1 MKIIAME
8 EAFTVPA
15 MTSRGIVMSQQQKF
29 RESALADMVRRLPD
43 FTELRLRDMDE
54 HGVDMQVLSL
64 TNNQGLELQP
74 DPAIAVSDA
83 KLANDVLAEA
93 VRANPT
99 RFAGLAV
106 LPLQDPAAAVRELD
120 RVVNQLGL
128 SGVLTNGHTLG
139 HYLDEPRFHPVWE
152 ALAGHDVPLYLHPGA
167 ASIEWPVLEG
177 RPELLGPTYAWAAE
191 TGGHALRLITSG
203 LFDTFPTAKVILG
216 HMGELLPF
224 HLSRLDT
231 RLPYVDTDVK
241 LAKKPSEY
249 FTDNFWITTSGVMA
263 HSALLG
269 AILSIGLDNI
279 MFAVDYP
286 YESTTQ
292 AVDFLTSAPLSPADL
307 EKVAHGN
314 AEQLLRLTQPA

>member
-15 MTSRGIVMSQQQKF
+15 MTTRGILMTQRQKF
-29 RESALADMVRRLPD
+29 RESVVRDLVRRLPD
-43 FTELRLRDMDE
+43 FTELRLKDMDE

-74 DPAIAVSDA
+74 DRAIAVSDA
-83 KLANDVLAEA
+83 KLANDVLAETI
-93 VRANPT
+93 RENPT

-106 LPLQDPAAAVRELD
+106 LPMQDPAAAVRELD
-120 RVVNQLGL
+120 RAVNQLGL
-128 SGVLTNGHTLG
+128 SGVLTNGQTLG
-139 HYLDEPRFHPVWE
+139 HYLDEPRFYPVWE
-152 ALAGHDVPLYLHPGA
+152 ALTGHDVPLYLHPGA
-167 ASIEWPVLEG
+167 APIEWPVFEG
-177 RPELLGPTYAWAAE
+177 HPELLGPTYAWAAE
-191 TGGHALRLITSG
+191 TGGHALRLIVSG
-203 LFDTFPTAKVILG
+203 LFDRFPTAKVILG

-231 RLPYVDTDVK
+231 RLPYVETDVK

-263 HSALLG
+263 NSALLG
-269 AILSIGLDNI
+269 AVLAVGIDNI
-279 MFAVDYP
+279 MFAIDYP

-292 AVDFLTSAPLSPADL
+292 AVDFLANASLSPADL

-314 AEQLLRLTQPA
+314 AERLLRLDQAA

>member
-15 MTSRGIVMSQQQKF
+15 LTTHGLAMSRWQRF
-29 RESALADMVRRLPD
+29 RESELANMVRRLPD
-43 FTELRLRDMDE
+43 LADLRLADMDE
-54 HGVDMQVLSL
+54 HGVDVQVLSL

-83 KLANDVLAEA
+83 KLANDVLTEA
-93 VRANPT
+93 VRAHPT

-139 HYLDEPRFHPVWE
+139 HYLDEPRFRPVWE
-152 ALAGHDVPLYLHPGA
+152 ALTGHDVPIYLHPGA
-167 ASIEWPVLEG
+167 APTEWPVFDG
-177 RPELLGPTYAWAAE
+177 HPELLGATYAWAAE

-231 RLPYVDTDVK
+231 RLAALETDAK
-241 LAKKPSEY
+241 LEKKVSEY
-249 FTDNFWITTSGVMA
+249 FTENFWITTSGVMA
-263 HSALLG
+263 HSALIG
-269 AILSIGLDNI
+269 AVLSVGIDNI

-286 YESTTQ
+286 YESTVQ
-292 AVDFLTSAPLSPADL
+292 AVDFLNSAPLSPADL

-314 AEQLLRLTQPA
+314 AERLLRLA

>member
-1 MKIIAME
+1 LKIIAME

-15 MTSRGIVMSQQQKF
+15 MTTRGILMNQQQRF
-29 RESALADMVRRLPD
+29 RESALADMARRLPD
-43 FTELRLRDMDE
+43 FTELRLKDMDE

-74 DPAIAVSDA
+74 DVGIAVSDA
-83 KLANDVLAEA
+83 KLANDVLAET

-106 LPLQDPAAAVRELD
+106 LPFQDPAAAVRELD

-139 HYLDEPRFHPVWE
+139 HYLDEPRFYPVWE
-152 ALAGHDVPLYLHPGA
+152 ALAGHDVPLYLHPGGA
-167 ASIEWPVLEG
+167 PIEWPVFEG
-177 RPELLGPTYAWAAE
+177 RPELLGATYAWAAE

-203 LFDTFPTAKVILG
+203 LFDRFPTAKVILG

-231 RLPYVDTDVK
+231 RLPYVETDVK

-249 FTDNFWITTSGVMA
+249 YTENFWITTSGVMA

-269 AILSIGLDNI
+269 AVLSIGIDNI

-286 YESTTQ
+286 YESTVQ
-292 AVDFLTSAPLSPADL
+292 AMDFLTSAPLSSADL

-314 AEQLLRLTQPA
+314 AERLLRLA